1 MSLVVR
7 IWNPELF
14 YILARGP
21 SSFFNLTEH
30 GWHRQQHRLG
40 SGQGR
45 TCSEYGPRVHPRVR
59 AHGLESRMVRR
70 WSSDC
75 SNGSGS
81 SSGSPM
87 PKASTRGRERA
98 RGGAR
103 GRSGEW
109 RGNDEGALV
118 LLHDGSRV
126 QRGSRGS
133 WARVHNGGA

>member
-1 MSLVVR
+1 
-7 IWNPELF
+7 
-14 YILARGP
+14 
-21 SSFFNLTEH
+21 
-30 GWHRQQHRLG
+30 
-40 SGQGR
+40 
-45 TCSEYGPRVHPRVR
+45 
-59 AHGLESRMVRR
+59 MVRR

-109 RGNDEGALV
+109 WGNDEGALV
-118 LLHDGSRV
+118 LLRDGSRV

-133 WARVHNGGA
+133 WARVYNGGA